1 MPLLRSAIQLVWP
14 NGYRQH
20 DHQDTDSIIGSDDGE
35 SRIGHIHPPVK
46 KHLGERFATERTL
59 TRPERR
65 KRGVVLSPHQRMLN
79 KQRWESHLR
88 SPQQVHRV
96 VVVERIVKECEDM
109 LSLLVCPKDGPA
121 LDFQPGQFVTCHF
134 RIPSAQGGPARTIR
148 RAYSL
153 ACAPGSTPL
162 RLTIRQRDG
171 GIASQYVH
179 ALLKAG
185 DSFEI
190 TGPSGEF
197 TLRSGPARRIFIAG
211 GSGITPIRSQID
223 SLLQQDADSAITLI
237 YANRNQRRIAFEKHF
252 RTLEETFPN
261 FNVIHVLSQPGKSW
275 HGFQGRLD
283 GELLRHILVSQAG
296 FVQGEAG
303 SGTATQFYLCG
314 PDGLL
319 DAVRAVLHGLGATDS
334 DIRSERFLPAA
345 TNTLPQ
351 AQVSTSVRFRRS
363 GRTVTTEPGETLLEA
378 GLRAGIEMPYSCQ
391 VGGCGHCKVKV
402 LSGTTISNE
411 PNCLSDQEREQ
422 GYRLAC
428 QSYACDATEVDA

>member
-1 MPLLRSAIQLVWP
+1 MPLLRSAMQLVWS
-14 NGYRQH
+14 NANRQN
-20 DHQDTDSIIGSDDGE
+20 DRDGAESINDT
-35 SRIGHIHPPVK
+35 SRIGHIHAPVK
-46 KHLGERFATERTL
+46 KHLGERLATEHKL
-59 TRPERR
+59 TRPEQR
-65 KRGVVLSPHQRMLN
+65 KRGVVLSSHQRMLN

-88 SPQQVHRV
+88 SPQHVRRILI
-96 VVVERIVKECEDM
+96 VERLVKECENM
-109 LSLLVCPKDGPA
+109 LSLLVSPKDGAA
-121 LDFQPGQFVTCHF
+121 LEFQPGQFVTCHF
-134 RIPSAQGGPARTIR
+134 RIPSAQGGPTRSIR

-162 RLTIRQRDG
+162 RLTIRELDG
-171 GIASQYVH
+171 GVASHFVH
-179 ALLKAG
+179 AVLKAG

-197 TLRSGPARRIFIAG
+197 TLRADPARCIFIAG

-223 SLLQQDADSAITLI
+223 YLLQQNADSAITLI

-252 RTLEETFPN
+252 KTLEETFPN

-275 HGFQGRLD
+275 HGFQGRLE
-283 GELLRHILVSQAG
+283 GELLRHILESQAG
-296 FVQGEAG
+296 FVQGDAG
-303 SGTATQFYLCG
+303 LSTTQFYLCG

-319 DAVRAVLHGLGATDS
+319 DAVRSVLHGLGVTDS
-334 DIRSERFLPAA
+334 DIRTERFLPAA
-345 TNTLPQ
+345 STALPQ
-351 AQVSTSVRFRRS
+351 AQVSTSVHFQRS

-378 GLRAGIEMPYSCQ
+378 GLRAGVDMPYSCQ

-402 LSGTTISNE
+402 LSGATISNE